1 MYFPNISLWFPC
13 SCVVT
18 PARICIP
25 TQEHGNE
32 GILIHYPRLF
42 LMVMLMLL
50 TVNAVAGGVDVRDVT
65 LWESDNSYLLDA
77 DIDYFPTDTVIEAL
91 KNGIPLTFEV
101 IVKVRESDSWLG
113 WFERALTK
121 RKIRFQLRY
130 RPLSS
135 LYEISSDRNQNQRNF
150 VSWKSL
156 FSNLGELRQIAIVD
170 TGELDVQKKY
180 RVEIKAELDI
190 NSLPLPMRP
199 MAYIDS
205 DWDMSSGWSEWPLH
219 Q

>member
-1 MYFPNISLWFPC
+1 M
-13 SCVVT
+13 
-18 PARICIP
+18 
-25 TQEHGNE
+25 
-32 GILIHYPRLF
+32 HYSRCF
-42 LMVMLMLL
+42 LTIILMLL
-50 TVNAVAGGVDVRDVT
+50 TVDAAADGVNVRDVT
-65 LWESDNSYLLDA
+65 LWENENSYLLDA
-77 DIDYFPTDTVIEAL
+77 DIDYFPTDTVIDAL

-101 IVKVRESDSWLG
+101 TIKVRESDSWLG

-135 LYEISSDRNQNQRNF
+135 LYEISTDHNQYQRNF

-156 FSNLGELRQIAIVD
+156 FSNMGELRQIVIVD
-170 TGELDVQKKY
+170 TGELDIKKRY
-180 RVEIKAELDI
+180 QVEIKAELDI

-205 DWDMSSGWSEWPLH
+205 DWEMSSEWSKWPLH